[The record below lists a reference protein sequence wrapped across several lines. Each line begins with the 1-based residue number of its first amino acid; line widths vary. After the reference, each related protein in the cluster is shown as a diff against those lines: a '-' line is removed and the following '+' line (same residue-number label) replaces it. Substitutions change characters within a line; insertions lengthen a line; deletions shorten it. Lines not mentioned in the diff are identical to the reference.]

1 MVHASSDFV
10 VAVDAKVGLML
21 LFLLPLTTVPGAHC
35 LKPPDVCLSKVA
47 ILYSAPSTVG
57 NDGTLTRNIFNNVG
71 EIYLMPG
78 AFTVAITGHL
88 CADESRTFSATSTE
102 VAVTGEE
109 AAPVLMQIAARDR
122 TLEAEGDLPAS
133 SVTIVSIVVNPSVIH
148 PGETAV
154 ITVGAI
160 GQGASARAPRAY
172 SLAMVG
178 AGSFSPTIKSCGAG
192 ISCSISYTATA
203 ADKSHLPFTVLV
215 TSADGHS
222 QESARGTLRISNT
235 TQQDASHVQLS
246 SASDRAWVDAIISGG
261 VLSLQLRHQPGNKA
275 VAIVSQA
282 LSSEFLLN
290 AIGSKAAARESTTS
304 AADSVD
310 NESSASLLA
319 VIAVMGVMAVLS
331 VIALVAVYISRRDQS
346 QVSPHRFS
354 LESSSELELEHN
366 RRQTAFRPRPIP
378 DTVRRGQPG
387 HGVIL
392 IKVLPRRRS
401 SRDVNV

>member
-57 NDGTLTRNIFNNVG
+57 DDGTLTRNIFNNLG

-88 CADESRTFSATSTE
+88 CADEFRTFSATSTE

-109 AAPVLMQIAARDR
+109 AAPVLMQIAAMDR

-133 SVTIVSIVVNPSVIH
+133 SVSIVSIVVNPSVIH

-235 TQQDASHVQLS
+235 TQQDVSHVQLS

-290 AIGSKAAARESTTS
+290 TIGSKAAARESTTS
-304 AADSVD
+304 AADSAN
-310 NESSASLLA
+310 NESSALLA

-346 QVSPHRFS
+346 QVSPRRFS

-378 DTVRRGQPG
+378 DTVCRGQPG

-392 IKVLPRRRS
+392 IKVLPRRRNS
-401 SRDVNV
+401 HDVNV